1 MNATE
6 FGLTYKVAT
15 GAFMDLNRGVYP
27 NLVPN
32 GTYCLPLPCDAA
44 MVWVDGGIS
53 ALQLIAPDGLYP
65 NISLVQFM
73 RWNGASMSTPLFPG
87 DTICLG

>member
-15 GAFMDLNRGVYP
+15 GAFMDLNRGVNP
-27 NLVPN
+27 NFVPN

-44 MVWVDGGIS
+44 MVWVEGGVT
-53 ALQLIAPDGLYP
+53 ALQLIAPDGLVK
-65 NISLVQFM
+65 SLSSPTS
-73 RWNGASMSTPLFPG
+73 ALF
-87 DTICLG
+87 